1 MGLQLQE
8 HARSIWIGSLRGAR
22 RDFRYLEVHV
32 KGVSLLAAVW
42 ASLFGMLSASP
53 VQATGEDKVIA
64 RLNGEEIYASE
75 LEEQITMQLH
85 ELRQAE
91 YELRRNALDN
101 LVAQKLIDA
110 EAARRG
116 FTIDELQQAVVHDV
130 TVSEDEI
137 DEAIARGAAGASFG
151 GIPGQIEYLRLSLKG
166 QKQQVALHE
175 YFAELMAGASL
186 DIYLTAPEP
195 LRLPVSDSGPSRG
208 NPEARVTIV
217 EFADFQC
224 PYCRQMHKTLTAVL
238 ADYTD
243 EVRLVY
249 KHLPLQNHPHA
260 FKAAQAAVCA
270 DRQQRFW
277 TYHDRL
283 FDRSPDLSLDAL
295 NESAEALGLD
305 MKRFDVCLSGAE
317 SRDAV
322 RADMA
327 ESAELRATGTPTLLV
342 NGRLIRGVIPPEEL
356 RRVLDEEMRRA
367 TETEATNDNRRQQ

>member
-1 MGLQLQE
+1 MGLQLQKQ
-8 HARSIWIGSLRGAR
+8 ARRIWTGSLCSTR
-22 RDFRYLEVHV
+22 RDLRRLEARV
-32 KGVSLLAAVW
+32 KGISMLAVYW

-53 VQATGEDKVIA
+53 VQATGEDMVIA

-91 YELRRNALDN
+91 FELRRNALDN

-116 FTIDELQQAVVHDV
+116 FTIDELQQAVVRHV
-130 TVSEDEI
+130 AVSDDEI
-137 DEAIARGAAGASFG
+137 DEAMARVAPGASFG
-151 GIPGQIEYLRLSLKG
+151 GIPGQIEQIRLSLMG
-166 QKQQVALHE
+166 QKQQVALRE
-175 YFAELMAGASL
+175 YFAELMTGASL
-186 DIYLTAPEP
+186 DIYLTVPEP
-195 LRLPVSDSGPSRG
+195 LRLSVSDSGPSRG
-208 NPEARVTIV
+208 NPEAPVTIV
-217 EFADFQC
+217 EFADFEC
-224 PYCRQMHKTLTAVL
+224 PYCRQMHETLTAVL

-277 TYHDRL
+277 AYHDRL
-283 FDRSPDLSLDAL
+283 FERSPDLSLDAL

-305 MKRFDVCLSGAE
+305 MKRFDACLSGAE

-342 NGRLIRGVIPPEEL
+342 NGRLIRGAIPPEEL
-356 RRVLDEEMRRA
+356 RRVLDEELGNA
-367 TETEATNDNRRQQ
+367 GETENSR

>member
-1 MGLQLQE
+1 M
-8 HARSIWIGSLRGAR
+8 
-22 RDFRYLEVHV
+22 
-32 KGVSLLAAVW
+32 KGISMLAVVW

-53 VQATGEDKVIA
+53 VQETDEDKVIA
-64 RLNGEEIYASE
+64 RLNGNEIYASE
-75 LEEQITMQLH
+75 VEAQIAMQLH

-101 LVAQKLIDA
+101 LVAQKVIDA

-116 FTIDELQQAVVHDV
+116 FTIDELQQAIVNDV
-130 TVSEDEI
+130 TVSDDEI
-137 DEAIARGAAGASFG
+137 DEAMARVAPGSSFG
-151 GIPGQIEYLRLSLKG
+151 GIPGQIEQISLSLKG
-166 QKQQVALHE
+166 QKQQLALRE
-175 YFAELMAGASL
+175 YLAELLAGASL
-186 DIYLTAPEP
+186 DIRLVAPEP
-195 LRLPVSDSGPSRG
+195 LRLSVSVSGPSRG
-208 NPEARVTIV
+208 NPEAPVTIV

-224 PYCRQMHKTLTAVL
+224 PYCQQMHETLTAVL

-270 DRQQRFW
+270 DRQQMFW
-277 TYHDRL
+277 ACHDRL

-305 MKRFDVCLSGAE
+305 MELFDVCLSGAE

-322 RADMA
+322 RTDMA

-356 RRVLDEEMRRA
+356 RRVLDEELNNA
-367 TETEATNDNRRQQ
+367 DETENSL